1 MINLVLQAQ
10 IQPYKKTKFDHAK
23 NKNKNIQKGKTIAL
37 YASMVSDENIL
48 NVEISKRIQNGIKE
62 LKTGKQI

>member
-1 MINLVLQAQ
+1 
-10 IQPYKKTKFDHAK
+10 
-23 NKNKNIQKGKTIAL
+23 
-37 YASMVSDENIL
+37 MVSDENIL